1 MLGDL
6 SILFVI
12 LMYVAT
18 SSPRVRPSGMQ
29 GIHFVETLHALAGR
43 ISCEDLPA
51 EAAEFSVHDK
61 LISRISNNDV
71 PTGYNA
77 ADYYAAL
84 YVKAS
89 IKGFLKRAE
98 IARLVKL
105 YGSCSTFKVR
115 SMVLGSSFHMS
126 NYDNDSNGIFPPPS
140 IPEALSEIAERSVPR
155 EENMEGT
162 LSEPLAF
169 GRSTLNANI
178 MDDPLSQNLQQP
190 NQSSDSQSEDITAL
204 EKGDFTRAFEVLQ
217 MPEKPSS

>member
-1 MLGDL
+1 MVQLILQCLQGSILLGGM
-6 SILFVI
+6 SILFLI
-12 LMYVAT
+12 LMYVST
-18 SSPRVRPSGMQ
+18 NSPRLRPSGMQ

-51 EAAEFSVHDK
+51 EAEEFSVHDK

-105 YGSCSTFKVR
+105 NGSCSTFKVR
-115 SMVLGSSFHMS
+115 SMVLGPSFHIF
-126 NYDNDSNGIFPPPS
+126 DNDSNGICPPPS
-140 IPEALSEIAERSVPR
+140 MPEALSAMAERSVPR
-155 EENMEGT
+155 VETIEGT

-169 GRSTLNANI
+169 GRST
-178 MDDPLSQNLQQP
+178 
-190 NQSSDSQSEDITAL
+190 
-204 EKGDFTRAFEVLQ
+204 
-217 MPEKPSS
+217 